1 MGILSR
7 LFGRRADPEAKA
19 SAFGSLVS
27 WSMVGRPTW
36 QRRNFEQVAKE
47 AYQQN
52 VVAYACVW
60 LTACAAADIEL
71 EIVQAK
77 GDGSMQEARSPELA
91 RLLARPNKETNGNRF
106 IKSVVAD
113 LMLGG
118 NVFIERVDGLGGVP
132 LELHRLIPS
141 RVSVVVGP
149 NGSPMAYEYRQNGG
163 VKRIPVDY
171 DAGEVPILHIRDYS
185 PIDDWYGMAGTDPA
199 AFAIDS
205 HSGAAAWNKAIL
217 DNSARPS
224 GALVYAPKEGSQKL
238 ADDQWAKLKVQLET
252 AFSGQKN
259 AGKPILLD
267 GGLDWKQMGLS
278 PKDMDFVEGKNAA
291 ARDIALG
298 YGVPPMI
305 LGIPGDNTYSNYQE
319 ANRAW
324 YRQAVLPRL
333 NEVCRELSFWIG
345 EEFGKG
351 LAVQPCI
358 DEIPAFAE
366 ERAARWKQIDEAT
379 DLTINEKRAAKGK
392 PPAPGG
398 DVILVP
404 SSMVPL
410 EAAGAMPA
418 GGAAPDAGDAEGDVG
433 GGSAD
438 TEA

>member
-7 LFGRRADPEAKA
+7 LFGRRGDPEAKA

-71 EIVQAK
+71 EIVQAQAN
-77 GDGSMQEARSPELA
+77 GSMKEARSPDFA
-91 RLLARPNKETNGNRF
+91 ALLAQPNARMDRYAM
-106 IKSVVAD
+106 IQAAVAD
-113 LMLGG
+113 MMLGG
-118 NVFIERVDGLGGVP
+118 NVFLERVDVLGGKP
-132 LELHRLIPS
+132 QEIHRLVPS
-141 RVSVVVGP
+141 RVSVVPGP
-149 NGSPMAYEYRQNGG
+149 DGYPMAYQYRQGG
-163 VKRIPVDY
+163 QVKTVKVDY
-171 DAGEVPILHIRDYS
+171 DKGEVPILHLRDYS
-185 PIDDWYGMAGTDPA
+185 PIDDWYGLAGTDPA

-333 NEVCRELSFWIG
+333 GQICRGLSTWLGSDFG
-345 EEFGKG
+345 EG
-351 LAVQPCI
+351 LAVQPCL

-366 ERAARWKQIDEAT
+366 ERSARWTQIQGADF
-379 DLTINEKRAAKGK
+379 LTVNEKRELLGMDSID
-392 PPAPGG
+392 GG
-398 DVILVP
+398 DVVLVP

-410 EAAGAMPA
+410 ESAGAMPA
-418 GGAAPDAGDAEGDVG
+418 GGAAPDAGDAEGDIG
-433 GGSAD
+433 GGSPD
-438 TEA
+438 NEA